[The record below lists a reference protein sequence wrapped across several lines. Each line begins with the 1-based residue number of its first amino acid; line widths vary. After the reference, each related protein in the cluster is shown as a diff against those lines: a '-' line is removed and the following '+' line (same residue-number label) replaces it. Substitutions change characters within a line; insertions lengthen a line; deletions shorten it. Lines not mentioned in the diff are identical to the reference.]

1 MSDIPLL
8 TEDELIALSNAKN
21 AEDWNETCDTIK
33 AARSGWYPPD
43 WYVKVLASGL
53 MSRVMVHYD

>member
-21 AEDWNETCDTIK
+21 KYDWNETCDKIK
-33 AARSGWYPPD
+33 AVRSGWYPPD
-43 WYVKVLASGL
+43 WYVKVIASGF
-53 MSRVMVHYD
+53 MSRVADHYD